1 MRILV
6 DGSSIDPQQKGVGN
20 YAYHLVAQLAERTG
34 HSIHVLVHS
43 EAAACQLSGLG
54 VTTHVRS
61 PCAEVV
67 KGLWQVPAEIRRL
80 DINLLVSAN
89 ECIAFFHRVPRI
101 AVCHDIDELIVR
113 AQQPTRLYR
122 RALNRLWSSLR
133 VVGLRRCRAV
143 ICNSR
148 FVQQQVVAAYQVDQ
162 ARTALAYCG
171 VDPVFSDVA
180 TEPATED
187 GGYLLL
193 FATGDSRENPQLIPE
208 LIAALRR
215 LGVDTPVRVGTGP
228 DSRWLEDAIGEADV
242 RDVSFF
248 DFVPWRERSRLARIY
263 RDAAIYV
270 ELSAHEGFG
279 MQLAEA
285 MATGTVCV
293 SSGRGALTE
302 VGGPYAINLGSLD
315 PEQIAVTIRN
325 TLSARDSTR
334 GAPAQVEWTR
344 RYSWKLMGK
353 VLTDALEGA

>member
-1 MRILV
+1 M
-6 DGSSIDPQQKGVGN
+6 
-20 YAYHLVAQLAERTG
+20 
-34 HSIHVLVHS
+34 LVHS

-193 FATGDSRENPQLIPE
+193 FATG
-208 LIAALRR
+208 
-215 LGVDTPVRVGTGP
+215 
-228 DSRWLEDAIGEADV
+228 
-242 RDVSFF
+242 
-248 DFVPWRERSRLARIY
+248 
-263 RDAAIYV
+263 
-270 ELSAHEGFG
+270 
-279 MQLAEA
+279 
-285 MATGTVCV
+285 TVCV

-344 RYSWKLMGK
+344 RYSWKLMGQ